1 MPQNSALARRLALSD
16 FLQDVLQFLQDVAL
30 GRRNATLEEVI
41 EAKKD
46 LDPLVPDADAAGQ
59 HG

>member
-16 FLQDVLQFLQDVAL
+16 FRQDILEFLQDVAL

-46 LDPLVPDADAAGQ
+46 LDTLVPDADAEGQ